1 MVKSMKS
8 GKSIIIANLGKMQ
21 KSPKNG
27 GGLRLFVKW
36 LHQKSYKDK
45 KMEKQKK
52 NIFFQ
57 KKLAG
62 MRNPCYNSCSDV
74 ELDGVLLESLT

>member
-1 MVKSMKS
+1 MISMKS
-8 GKSIIIANLGKMQ
+8 EKSITIVNRGKMQ

-52 NIFFQ
+52 IFFFR

-62 MRNPCYNSCSDV
+62 MRKPCYKSFSDAK
-74 ELDGVLLESLT
+74 LDGVLSESLT

>member
-8 GKSIIIANLGKMQ
+8 GKSIITANLGKMQ
-21 KSPKNG
+21 KSLKNG

-36 LHQKSYKDK
+36 LYQMSYKDK

-52 NIFFQ
+52 IFFF
-57 KKLAG
+57 KKNLQVCETRVITRVV
-62 MRNPCYNSCSDV
+62 MQS
-74 ELDGVLLESLT
+74 